1 MGHKLKFTMEVGD
14 NQLQI
19 IKDKLPR
26 KLYDELETQRE
37 LAIMRE
43 VVSSKG
49 DNIIEKIGNTLNRW
63 DNEDNTQSLYNN
75 TRYKL
80 IHRY

>member
-1 MGHKLKFTMEVGD
+1 MGHKLNFKMEVGD

-26 KLYDELETQRE
+26 KLYDELETHRE

-49 DNIIEKIGNTLNRW
+49 NNIIEKIGNTLNRW
-63 DNEDNTQSLYNN
+63 DNEDNTQSICNN